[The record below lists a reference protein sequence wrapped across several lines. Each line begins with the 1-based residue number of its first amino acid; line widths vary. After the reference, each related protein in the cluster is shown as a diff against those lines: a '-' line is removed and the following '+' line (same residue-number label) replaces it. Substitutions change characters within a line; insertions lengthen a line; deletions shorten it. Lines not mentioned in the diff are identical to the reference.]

1 MSLLNISAP
10 AASQAVPQAALA
22 VATRAAAP
30 AVSQEAAPLS
40 MHEMRNVPHLKKLF
54 AAGACAAAAL
64 VVGCAGPSSSGSVY
78 TPGQAQREQTVRMG
92 VVESVRQVTIE
103 KTPAGAGAV
112 AGGVVGGVAGSSVG
126 GGKGSTITSVLG
138 AVAGGLAGQA
148 IEGAIGRKAGVEVT
162 VKLDNGELRAIT
174 QEADEVFKPGE
185 RVRLLSG
192 TGVTRVSH

>member
-1 MSLLNISAP
+1 MNTQSGITPVKPVCSRATR
-10 AASQAVPQAALA
+10 AVAALA
-22 VATRAAAP
+22 TVLAAA
-30 AVSQEAAPLS
+30 
-40 MHEMRNVPHLKKLF
+40 F
-54 AAGACAAAAL
+54 AAGCAS
-64 VVGCAGPSSSGSVY
+64 PSSSGSVY

-103 KTPAGAGAV
+103 KAPSGAGTV

-126 GGKGSTITSVLG
+126 GGKGSIITSVLG

-148 IEGAIGRKAGVEVT
+148 IEGGLGRKAGVEVT

-174 QEADEVFKPGE
+174 QEADETFKPGE

>member
-1 MSLLNISAP
+1 MSLLNTSAQSTSRFP
-10 AASQAVPQAALA
+10 MKGKRDFPRLNKLLAAGVC
-22 VATRAAAP
+22 TAAAIV
-30 AVSQEAAPLS
+30 A
-40 MHEMRNVPHLKKLF
+40 
-54 AAGACAAAAL
+54 
-64 VVGCAGPSSSGSVY
+64 GCAGPSSSGSVY

-103 KTPAGAGAV
+103 KTPSGAGAV

-126 GGKGSTITSVLG
+126 AGRGSTITSVLG

-148 IEGAIGRKAGVEVT
+148 IEGSIGRKAGVEVT